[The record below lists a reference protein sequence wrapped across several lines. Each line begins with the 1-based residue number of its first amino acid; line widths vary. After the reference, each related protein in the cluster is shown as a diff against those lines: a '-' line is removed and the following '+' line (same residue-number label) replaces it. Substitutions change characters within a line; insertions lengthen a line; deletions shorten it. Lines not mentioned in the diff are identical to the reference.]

1 MAFTGFEEAVVL
13 DTETTGLFPDQDRI
27 VSLALYRVNFS
38 ALKHDPGNLAGGLE
52 KEYMFDPRQPI
63 PAGASRVHGI
73 YDRDV
78 RGKPCFNERSREIRD
93 FIGKLPVI
101 GHNVSFDMR
110 MLNAELKRAGER
122 TLSRNKSY
130 CTMTRFQNYNGG
142 IRKGSRLENATRW
155 FGLPVGKCH
164 DAMEDT
170 RMAARLAAVFYMMD
184 NKIQVPGGL
193 PKAPYY

>member
-1 MAFTGFEEAVVL
+1 M
-13 DTETTGLFPDQDRI
+13 
-27 VSLALYRVNFS
+27 
-38 ALKHDPGNLAGGLE
+38 
-52 KEYMFDPRQPI
+52 
-63 PAGASRVHGI
+63 HGI

-110 MLNAELKRAGER
+110 MLNAELRGAGES
-122 TLSRNKSY
+122 TLQQEQVLIARW
-130 CTMTRFQNYNGG
+130 TRFRDYNGG
-142 IRKGSRLENATRW
+142 IRKGSTLENATRW